1 MCHDYGMSKKQTKKN
16 EKVGNPD
23 LVAGLQSLRFGN
35 AAGKH
40 DTRPNRQRTR
50 ATQKA
55 RAIRESE

>member
-1 MCHDYGMSKKQTKKN
+1 MSKKQTKKS